1 MMKKIIVL
9 TLVLSLISGIGV
21 MGQKSIANPLK
32 LNNGPHL
39 FIDDYLIAEQSFL
52 NRVVNNPEKL
62 EKPVLAGGEKP
73 VQVFL
78 PYLSVLHDPQA
89 GKYRLWTGALKES
102 KEKKNYC
109 HTVYTESLD
118 GIHWG
123 RPEILKEP
131 QKVQLNCKV
140 IDRGIDFSDKQKR
153 YVMGVY
159 LFKGLRIFTSPDG
172 FAWSPLSD
180 ETVILHSLDINSLHW
195 DPIRNQYIAIVSRW
209 KKGFG
214 DPAYPLV
221 DDTRRIPYESVS
233 NDLVN
238 WEPMWQ
244 IFSPNMTPIEKG
256 ETQFYGMSG
265 IIARGD
271 LLIGL
276 VKVLRD
282 DLNATY
288 GKDAKGMGELERK
301 AGGIGYTVLAWSHDG
316 RTWERD
322 YEPFIPRNYMPG
334 TFDHAMAWGDEQIIV
349 GDETFI
355 YYGGYERGHKVNR
368 FEERH
373 IGLARMPIDRYV
385 SRDADLINMGTLITK
400 PLIINAESLTVN
412 ANVKEMARVRVLDS
426 KHKPLHDYGWI
437 NFSGDSIAHK
447 IAWIKSLKNISGKP
461 VCLEFQLKEAQLFGF
476 NLY

>member
-1 MMKKIIVL
+1 MSQKIILL
-9 TLVLSLISGIGV
+9 TLFLYFIFGTGV
-21 MGQKSIANPLK
+21 MGQKSVVHPLT
-32 LNNGPHL
+32 LNNGTHL

-62 EKPVLAGGEKP
+62 EKPVLAGGEKKD
-73 VQVFL
+73 QVFL
-78 PYLSVLHDPQA
+78 PYLSVLHDQQT
-89 GKYRLWTGALKES
+89 GKYRMWTGAAEKS
-102 KEKKNYC
+102 KDIFYC
-109 HTVYTESLD
+109 HIAYTESLD
-118 GIHWG
+118 GIHWN

-131 QKVQLNCKV
+131 QKVHLTCKV
-140 IDRGIDFSDKQKR
+140 IDRGFDFSDKQKR

-159 LFKGLRIFTSPDG
+159 LLKGLMIFTSPDG
-172 FAWSPLSD
+172 FAWAPLSD
-180 ETVILHSLDINSLHW
+180 ETVIRHNLDINSIHW
-195 DPIRNQYIAIVSRW
+195 DPIRNQYIAIISRFA
-209 KKGFG
+209 KGFG
-214 DPAYPLV
+214 DPFP
-221 DDTRRIPYESVS
+221 DDDRRRIPYESVS

-238 WEPMWQ
+238 WETIWP
-244 IFSPNMTPIEKG
+244 IISPKMAPIEKG

-265 IIARGD
+265 IIARGN

-288 GKDAKGMGELERK
+288 GKDAKGMGEMERR
-301 AGGIGYTVLAWSHDG
+301 AAGIGYTVLAWSHDG

-322 YEPFIPRNYMPG
+322 YEPFIPRNYVPG

-426 KHKPLHDYGWI
+426 KHKPLINYGWI

-447 IAWIKSLKNISGKP
+447 IAWNKSLKNISGKP

-476 NLY
+476 DLH